1 MKEDETTHRVKRLS
15 FNYALHTMRK
25 FKNSIQK
32 TVELRPDLLSVCPC
46 DNTSEIDTKAY

>member
-25 FKNSIQK
+25 FKNSIPEDSRVK
-32 TVELRPDLLSVCPC
+32 ARFTVCVPMW
-46 DNTSEIDTKAY
+46 